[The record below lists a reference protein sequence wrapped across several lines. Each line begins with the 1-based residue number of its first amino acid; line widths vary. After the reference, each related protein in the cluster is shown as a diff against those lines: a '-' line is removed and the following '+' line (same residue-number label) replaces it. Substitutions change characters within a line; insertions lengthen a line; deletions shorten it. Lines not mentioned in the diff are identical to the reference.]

1 MISVAF
7 IIPPLLLFCYCI
19 GKIYAYYMKKR
30 SFFLKLGEELEQKS
44 VTETK
49 TMQVSKCE
57 DISCIE
63 KRIGENIPSI
73 ENYIEICHQN
83 YLKMSCNNKNYQN

>member
-83 YLKMSCNNKNYQN
+83 YLTMICNNKDYQN

>member
-7 IIPPLLLFCYCI
+7 MIPPLLLFCYCI

-49 TMQVSKCE
+49 IMQVSTCE
-57 DISCIE
+57 DSCIE
-63 KRIGENIPSI
+63 KGIGENFPPI

-83 YLKMSCNNKNYQN
+83 YLKMSCKNKDYQN